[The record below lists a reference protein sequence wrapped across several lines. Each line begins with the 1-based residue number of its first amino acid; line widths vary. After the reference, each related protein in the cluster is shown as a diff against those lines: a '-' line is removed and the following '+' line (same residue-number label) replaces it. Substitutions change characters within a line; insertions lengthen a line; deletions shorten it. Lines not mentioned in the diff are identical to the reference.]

1 MSPARKTVLAVLL
14 LVMAGGVYHFAS
26 VRNDTLEAALPRR
39 GPAIEAVYA
48 TGTVEPVVMVPIA
61 AQSPARLVSLL
72 SDEGQQVKKDQQ
84 LGQLEDEELQKSLS
98 EAEANAD
105 LAQKNYDR
113 QKELV
118 RRGAVSAQAMDQA
131 STDLSAALARVAQI
145 KASLDHM
152 KLVSPVDGTVIRRD
166 GEIGELIPANQAVL
180 WVAAC
185 CEMRISAEV
194 DEEDI
199 ISVKPQQEV
208 VIQADAFPGQTFK
221 GTVQSITPKG
231 DPVSRSYRVRI
242 ALENGTPL
250 LSGMTAETN
259 IILRRDDNALL
270 VPASAVSDNA
280 VWLVKNGH
288 VTRQSVT
295 VGART
300 SQAAEITVGL
310 AEGDTV
316 LLDGSQK
323 LQDGQAVHTKPA
335 EWKAF

>member
-1 MSPARKTVLAVLL
+1 MKPARKIMVVIAL
-14 LVMAGGVYHFAS
+14 LVAGGGAYPFLSGKA
-26 VRNDTLEAALPRR
+26 EALKVVQPLR

-48 TGTVEPVVMVPIA
+48 TGTVEPVIMVPIA

-72 SDEGQQVKKDQQ
+72 SDEGQQVKKDQL

-98 EAEANAD
+98 EAEANAE
-105 LAQKNYDR
+105 LAQKNADR
-113 QKELV
+113 QSELV

-131 STDLSAALARVAQI
+131 RTDLEAARARVAQI
-145 KASLDHM
+145 QANLEHM
-152 KLVSPVDGTVIRRD
+152 KLISPVDGTVIRRD
-166 GEIGELIPANQAVL
+166 GEIGELIPANQAVM

-185 CEMRISAEV
+185 CDMRISAEV

-199 ISVKPQQEV
+199 PAVRTQQEV

-242 ALENGTPL
+242 ALDAGTPL

-259 IILRRDDNALL
+259 IVLRKADDALL
-270 VPASAVSDNA
+270 VPASAVTDNA
-280 VWLVKNGH
+280 VWLVKDGH
-288 VTRQSVT
+288 LQRQNVT
-295 VGART
+295 VGAHT
-300 SQAAEITVGL
+300 SVAAEIISGVS
-310 AEGDTV
+310 EGDSIIM
-316 LLDGSQK
+316 DGSQK
-323 LQDGQAVHTKPA
+323 LRDGQAVHTKPA